1 MSMESELNQA
11 ASLDRRALLQRM
23 ALLLG
28 ATAIPAEVL
37 AAPKRAAKR
46 FLAAP
51 QFALLS
57 AIADTMIPVTD
68 TPGALQVGV
77 PAKLDGMLGAWAS
90 AKTKEMIV
98 GAMAGINAEAKA
110 KGAKSFVALSAA
122 KRLELLKAHDIA
134 ALKPGPKPA
143 IKLSGLAAMVGGTPV
158 VNPGYR
164 KLKEL
169 VIALYYGSEIASTK
183 ELVYEHNPGTFV
195 PSIKITAES
204 RPFAGVGGIF

>member
-1 MSMESELNQA
+1 MESDLNQA
-11 ASLDRRALLQRM
+11 TSLHRRALLQRM

-28 ATAIPAEVL
+28 ATALPAEVL

-57 AIADTMIPVTD
+57 SIADTMIPVTD
-68 TPGALQVGV
+68 TAGALQAGV
-77 PAKLDGMLGAWAS
+77 PAKLDGMLSAWAS

-98 GAMAGINAEAKA
+98 GAMAGIDAEAKTKA
-110 KGAKSFVALSAA
+110 GKGFAVLPSA
-122 KRLELLKAHDIA
+122 KRTELLKAYDSA
-134 ALKPGPKPA
+134 ALKPGPKQA
-143 IKLSGLAAMVGGTPV
+143 VKLTGLAAMLGGAPV

-169 VIALYYGSEIASTK
+169 IIALYYSSEIASTT
-183 ELVYEHNPGTFV
+183 ELIYEHNPGTFV
-195 PSIKITAES
+195 PSLKITPES
-204 RPFAGVGGIF
+204 RPFAGTGGLF